1 MMSKD
6 DHGAQRFSYLAAIRH
21 MGSFVHFKIEYNS
34 IDWFCFI
41 NSIN

>member
-1 MMSKD
+1 MMSTD
-6 DHGAQRFSYLAAIRH
+6 NHGAQRFSLLAAVRH
-21 MGSFVHFKIEYNS
+21 MGSFVDFKIGYNF